1 MSINLNR
8 QKMLPTDG
16 REARRLLFHSSSFL
30 YPKPNKCSFLL
41 TLICRISLT
50 GCFRDA
56 GYYVSLDRELEIPG
70 LSSSLFTRLILCGGL
85 VDEWN
90 ASTWKLASLVKVEGS
105 CLSLSR
111 RSVGRS
117 VLPPP
122 PRRPLAVLA
131 LIPAPLPRTSTSSTH
146 PAVWRQ
152 RAIDPFD

>member
-56 GYYVSLDRELEIPG
+56 GYYVSLDRELEI
-70 LSSSLFTRLILCGGL
+70 
-85 VDEWN
+85 
-90 ASTWKLASLVKVEGS
+90 LA
-105 CLSLSR
+105 
-111 RSVGRS
+111 
-117 VLPPP
+117 
-122 PRRPLAVLA
+122 
-131 LIPAPLPRTSTSSTH
+131 
-146 PAVWRQ
+146 
-152 RAIDPFD
+152 

>member
-117 VLPPP
+117 VGPPSSSSTTS
-122 PRRPLAVLA
+122 RRPR
-131 LIPAPLPRTSTSSTH
+131 PHPGSS
-146 PAVWRQ
+146 PSNLDLL
-152 RAIDPFD
+152 DPSSCLEAASH